1 VEDVV
6 KAYLLN
12 LGDATSQWFNALF
25 GGDSNHS
32 ISGDAYR
39 YGRWGLMFAIDT
51 LFKPWQRDHC
61 KNAYLTDVA
70 KAGAL
75 VDEHVRR
82 MARE

>member
-12 LGDATSQWFNALF
+12 LGDATSQWVNALL

-51 LFKPWQRDHC
+51 LFKTFGQREHC
-61 KNAYLTDVA
+61 KKAYLT
-70 KAGAL
+70 
-75 VDEHVRR
+75 
-82 MARE
+82 